1 MTVINFYDIV
11 FIVVLCLFILPMRNG
26 NEIKGTMWEWYE
38 NTFYPTYKE
47 WKLLDEPQSIPPEY
61 SFYPTYKEWKRDMLS
76 YT

>member
-1 MTVINFYDIV
+1 
-11 FIVVLCLFILPMRNG
+11 MRNG